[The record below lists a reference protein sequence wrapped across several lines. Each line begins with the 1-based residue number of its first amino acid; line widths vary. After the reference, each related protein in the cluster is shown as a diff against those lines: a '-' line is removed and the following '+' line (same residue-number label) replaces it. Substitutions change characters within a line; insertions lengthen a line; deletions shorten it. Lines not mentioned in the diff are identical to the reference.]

1 MAKRIISMITAVIIL
16 AATLTSCGVKTPP
29 KQSSFEV
36 KDKDIVNV
44 CILLDDG
51 RSMQLELYPKIAP
64 ITVQNF
70 VDLATSG
77 FYDGLIFHRIVSG
90 FVVQG
95 GDPNGDG
102 TGGSNTTIK
111 GEFSENGVENTL
123 SHTKGVI
130 SMARQS
136 SLTSSSAANEEDT
149 KMDSATSQFF
159 IVLDNSA
166 KASLDGKYAAFGKMT
181 KGFDVLA
188 DLGKA
193 AVDSNDKP
201 IKDIVINSIR
211 VVED

>member
-1 MAKRIISMITAVIIL
+1 MTTGT
-16 AATLTSCGVKTPP
+16 TLFIRPSKGSTRTSNSSPD
-29 KQSSFEV
+29 KQETFDVTTKE
-36 KDKDIVNV
+36 KVNV
-44 CILLDDG
+44 QLLLDDG
-51 RSMQLELYPKIAP
+51 RIMEFELYPKIAP

-77 FYDGLIFHRIVSG
+77 FYDGLTFHRIISG

-102 TGGSNTTIK
+102 TGGSGTKIK

-136 SLTSSSAANEEDT
+136 SLTGETANEVDT
-149 KMDSATSQFF
+149 LMDSATSQFF

-166 KASLDGKYAAFGKMT
+166 KSSLDGKYASFGKMT
-181 KGFDVLA
+181 KGFDVLEQ
-188 DLGKA
+188 LGSVA
-193 AVDSNDKP
+193 TDSNDKP
-201 IKDIVINSIR
+201 LEKITINSIR
-211 VVED
+211 VVD